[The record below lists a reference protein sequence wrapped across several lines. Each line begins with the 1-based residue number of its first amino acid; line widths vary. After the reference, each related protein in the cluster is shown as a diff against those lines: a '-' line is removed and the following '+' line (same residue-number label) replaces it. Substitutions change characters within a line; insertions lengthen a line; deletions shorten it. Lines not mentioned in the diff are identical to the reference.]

1 MQNRVD
7 RFDEIEDYIKGNL
20 DKKNEVTFLE
30 RLKTDD
36 ILYQDFQLWTKLEQW
51 FEEDTFSEIE
61 AILDEEISNEK
72 TLNNHVQ
79 NKQSIMFNQL
89 FKIVACTLFFGSFI
103 IIIYKQFYDISSMN
117 GSFTYSKGLFMNSNS
132 DNKKLEG
139 LSKFNVSSIDWI
151 IETQEHS
158 NDTTYQFLFDE
169 NIPKRILLRV
179 PQIRYNFKDK
189 MSIHFIDSSNSYILK
204 IDYKE
209 FMLSPTKKWTKL
221 KALPP
226 KF

>member
-1 MQNRVD
+1 MQNGVD

-20 DKKNEVTFLE
+20 DKKSEVMFLE

-61 AILDEEISNEK
+61 AILDEAISNEK
-72 TLNNHVQ
+72 TLNSRVQ
-79 NKQSIMFNQL
+79 NKRSIIFNQL
-89 FKIVACTLFFGSFI
+89 FKIAACTLFLGLFI
-103 IIIYKQFYDISSMN
+103 SIIYKQFYDISSMN
-117 GSFTYSKGLFMNSNS
+117 GSFTYSKGLFINSNS
-132 DNKKLEG
+132 GNKKLEG
-139 LSKFNVSSIDWI
+139 LSKYNFSSIDWL
-151 IETQEHS
+151 IEAQEHS
-158 NDTTYQFLFDE
+158 NDTTYQFIFDE

-209 FMLSPTKKWTKL
+209 FMLSPTQKWTKL
-221 KALPP
+221 NALPP

>member
-1 MQNRVD
+1 MQNGVD

-20 DKKNEVTFLE
+20 DKENEVTFLE

-72 TLNNHVQ
+72 IFNSRVQ
-79 NKQSIMFNQL
+79 NKRSIIFNQL
-89 FKIVACTLFFGSFI
+89 FKIAACTLFLGLFI
-103 IIIYKQFYDISSMN
+103 GIIYKQFYDISSMN
-117 GSFTYSKGLFMNSNS
+117 GSFTYSKGLFINSNS
-132 DNKKLEG
+132 GNTKLEG
-139 LSKFNVSSIDWI
+139 LSKYNISSIDWL
-151 IETQEHS
+151 IEAQEHN
-158 NDTTYQFLFDE
+158 NDTTYQFIFDE

-189 MSIHFIDSSNSYILK
+189 MSINFIDSSNSYILK